1 MEIKK
6 NTLGFVILKTIKKQF
21 KKQKGRIYAL
31 DKNMYEIRTVGNENF
46 IYKDNKSVTGRF
58 KCGALSGMK
67 NIIEESFGKDFYYF
81 KNEVTEGLV
90 QNINQ
95 YIMNKKGLQ
104 CFMLDKN
111 HQLIPAIIEYSS
123 YEKQSNKVA
132 RVDYQVHFPDG
143 GSDKEIILSGFG
155 FYSLQQIKKA
165 EQEAIVWDLNK
176 LEKTSN
182 ESNIKLAFVKDI
194 FKDIDFSTKEKKTKV
209 GSESC

>member
-1 MEIKK
+1 
-6 NTLGFVILKTIKKQF
+6 
-21 KKQKGRIYAL
+21 
-31 DKNMYEIRTVGNENF
+31 MYEIKTIGNENF
-46 IYKDNKSVTGRF
+46 IYKDNKAIIGRF
-58 KCGALSGMK
+58 ECGTLSGMK

-111 HQLIPAIIEYSS
+111 HQLIPAIIEYAN
-123 YEKQSNKVA
+123 YEKQSNQVA
-132 RVDYQVHFPDG
+132 RVDYKVHFPEG
-143 GSDKEIILSGFG
+143 GSDKENILSGFG

-165 EQEAIVWDLNK
+165 EQEAMVWDLNK
-176 LEKTSN
+176 LEKTNN
-182 ESNIKLAFVKDI
+182 ESSIKLAFVKDI